1 MRRLLEATSDTQP
14 FIICA
19 TSVRGVVEFVLFFKK
34 TILFTKLTTKRII
47 YLLMFVVGLLLIV
60 GCVGF
65 RSLMMFSF
73 RCRLGVKALAY
84 GVDAFISVVVV
95 VELGYTPSDV
105 LQQIGRCVVGRR
117 DLLPNFHA
125 ATIVFVNTTQH
136 IASMLKRSI
145 ESPSSSS
152 LSSSFESLKRL
163 YQQRSSSSCVGPS
176 SSSSSLPVTSLMSTT
191 DLLRYAKLIDSNICM
206 RTSIELARLGDEASQ
221 VDVSM
226 AAPTCHQLG
235 ASLCDCC
242 RRSSAPST
250 PPFQQQ
256 SIVRRLVEVAKPWAD
271 RQQAQNLHVSFL
283 SQWLPNA
290 HVAATFCSSCNV
302 SDHKQVFKE

>member
-1 MRRLLEATSDTQP
+1 M
-14 FIICA
+14 C
-19 TSVRGVVEFVLFFKK
+19 
-34 TILFTKLTTKRII
+34 
-47 YLLMFVVGLLLIV
+47 GL
-60 GCVGF
+60 F

-84 GVDAFISVVVV
+84 GVDAFISIVVV

-117 DLLPNFHA
+117 DLPPNFHG

-152 LSSSFESLKRL
+152 LSSSFESLKTL
-163 YQQRSSSSCVGPS
+163 YQQRSSSSYVDASSS
-176 SSSSSLPVTSLMSTT
+176 SSSSSLPVTSLMSTA

-235 ASLCDCC
+235 ASLCDYC
-242 RRSSAPST
+242 RSSAPSM

-256 SIVRRLVEVAKPWAD
+256 SIVRRLVEIAKPWAD
-271 RQQAQNLHVSFL
+271 RQQAQNRHVSFL

-290 HVAATFCSSCNV
+290 HIATTFCSSCNV
-302 SDHKQVFKE
+302 SDHKQV